1 MLRENTATIQ
11 NTLQQARSLSGAP
24 TARPMS
30 IFSLSITSS
39 VDASSNIN
47 VQLQQSAAYQNAGT
61 VSAEELWRRNEEL
74 KEENGELRKFLS
86 IKLHI
91 SG

>member
-1 MLRENTATIQ
+1 MLRENTETIQ
-11 NTLQQARSLSGAP
+11 NNLQQARSLSGVA
-24 TARPMS
+24 TAKPMS
-30 IFSLSITSS
+30 IFNLSITSS

-86 IKLHI
+86 IQLRI
-91 SG
+91 NY

>member
-1 MLRENTATIQ
+1 
-11 NTLQQARSLSGAP
+11 
-24 TARPMS
+24 MS
-30 IFSLSITSS
+30 IFSLSIASS

-91 SG
+91 NA